1 VPSPDF
7 RATDAAE
14 PGEECSMR
22 AIRPTLVAIFALLTV
37 TDQRIGIAAA
47 RASESVPATVDADV
61 PGPLRP
67 VVPLAPAT
75 PTASTRPA
83 QAAQRVQDPAP
94 RRPAPTTQ
102 PANAAPAV
110 WSGTLAPIRRGGE
123 AKGRVVATVATRE
136 LKFTDFSV
144 SDRPSLEIWLSAAD
158 PNVGAAALQ
167 DSKHVS
173 LGRLRKPRGDQT
185 YRFPAELDP
194 AIYRTVVIWSRRDR
208 SADAA
213 ARLAP
218 ARAN

>member
-1 VPSPDF
+1 
-7 RATDAAE
+7 
-14 PGEECSMR
+14 MR

-37 TDQRIGIAAA
+37 TDQRIGVDVA
-47 RASESVPATVDADV
+47 RATETAPSGLDADV

-67 VVPLAPAT
+67 VAPVAPT
-75 PTASTRPA
+75 TATASTRPA
-83 QAAQRVQDPAP
+83 QAAQRVQEPAP
-94 RRPAPTTQ
+94 RRPAP
-102 PANAAPAV
+102 PAQAAPAV
-110 WSGTLAPIRRGGE
+110 WTGTLAPIRRGGE
-123 AKGRVVATVATRE
+123 AKGRVVATIATRE

-144 SDRPSLEIWLSAAD
+144 SDRPSLEIWLSAAE
-158 PNVGAAALQ
+158 PNAGAATLQ

-213 ARLAP
+213 ARLSP